1 MLHLFCPLMQYFLW
15 YLCLLPVAAPAI
27 RISLREAVLMTFLW
41 FIGQVTNLMLV
52 PCLHNCILLFLLSSN
67 ISMPS
72 NLLYFCSLSL
82 SLSHSHSLTHTHTH
96 THTICLFSLLRHSFS
111 TFQKGL
117 WLLPAYLLEF
127 HGINTF
133 LLIWLAS
140 LVFFIINI
148 GIMITLVKRHV
159 YTQTLDIDQ
168 MCKSD

>member
-96 THTICLFSLLRHSFS
+96 THTHNLPLFLTPPFFFYFS
-111 TFQKGL
+111 KGL
-117 WLLPAYLLEF
+117 MASASILAGVSWHKHIPA
-127 HGINTF
+127 H
-133 LLIWLAS
+133 
-140 LVFFIINI
+140 LV
-148 GIMITLVKRHV
+148 
-159 YTQTLDIDQ
+159 
-168 MCKSD
+168 S